1 MRIEMK
7 QFAVGGALSGV
18 MLGMSV
24 FAKIMSLLT
33 KEPQLPEQLELD
45 FADVEVATASFLRE
59 CVLSVRNAVR
69 GRGSNFYPVITDAN
83 QSIIDDLSELAEH
96 RKEVFV
102 IASRDQRGDLTAYQL
117 VGRLEAKQQTTLNH
131 VKQLGKTD
139 AADLMERFG
148 LDEGLTTTTA
158 WNNRLASLALQGL
171 IAENRIGRLKKYHMI
186 FDGVI

>member
-1 MRIEMK
+1 MKIDMIE
-7 QFAVGGALSGV
+7 FAVAGALSGA
-18 MLGMSV
+18 MHGTST
-24 FAKIMSLLT
+24 FARIMSQLSN
-33 KEPQLPEQLELD
+33 EPPQPAALEID
-45 FADVEVATASFLRE
+45 FRGVEVATASFLRE

-69 GRGSNFYPVITDAN
+69 SRGSNFYPVIVDAN
-83 QSIIDDLSELAEH
+83 QSIIDDLSELAEY

-102 IASRDQRGDLTAYQL
+102 IANRDQRAELTTFQL
-117 VGRLEAKQQTTLNH
+117 VGRLEAKQQVTLGH

-139 AADLMERFG
+139 AAELMQRFG
-148 LDEGLTTTTA
+148 TDEGLTTTTA